1 MTLLTDFAG
10 GEAGVMFNIFV
21 FIISKNIH
29 VVVYTIANAAIR
41 LATLLAIYSS
51 GGTTWVWAP
60 VRETIWGPTK
70 WWHI

>member
-51 GGTTWVWAP
+51 GGTT
-60 VRETIWGPTK
+60 
-70 WWHI
+70 